1 MENVLKK
8 IVDKKKEKIE
18 IYKKTHL
25 ENKLIMD
32 IKNIKSFKAT
42 EKKLE
47 GNSDISF
54 FDFITNILI
63 SF

>member
-18 IYKKTHL
+18 IYKKAHL

-32 IKNIKSFKAT
+32 IKNIKECINTICTYINENA
-42 EKKLE
+42 
-47 GNSDISF
+47 
-54 FDFITNILI
+54 
-63 SF
+63 

>member
-32 IKNIKSFKAT
+32 IKNLKSFVNFK
-42 EKKLE
+42 
-47 GNSDISF
+47 D
-54 FDFITNILI
+54 
-63 SF
+63 